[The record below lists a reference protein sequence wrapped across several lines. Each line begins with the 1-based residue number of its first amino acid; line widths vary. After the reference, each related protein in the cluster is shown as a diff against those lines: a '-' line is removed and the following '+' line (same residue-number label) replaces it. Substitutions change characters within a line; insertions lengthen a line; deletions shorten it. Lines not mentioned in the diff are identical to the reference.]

1 MNKSNE
7 DFGYD
12 QENQMIG
19 GYVVIVNF
27 LAGLSLVRMA
37 NSFRQYNL
45 FYNYILSPPWRC
57 YEFLI

>member
-27 LAGLSLVRMA
+27 LAGLPLVRMA

-45 FYNYILSPPWRC
+45 FYNYILSPP
-57 YEFLI
+57 